1 MSNTKVI
8 KEIVVEALENLKTQ
22 DIVSIDVSQKS
33 NFTDLLIVCTGTSS
47 THIKSISDSVIEN
60 LKNNGY
66 SKIIRGIE
74 PNNDWILIDLFDI
87 VINIM
92 LAETREFYA
101 LEKLWSLD
109 NSLQSDLK
117 SY

>member
-1 MSNTKVI
+1 M
-8 KEIVVEALENLKTQ
+8 
-22 DIVSIDVSQKS
+22 QKS

-74 PNNDWILIDLFDI
+74 PNNDWILIKLHDDHYKGWVLNYTNYNYEDAHVSQKIDVSDFKKLDQGIKKSLKETISLF
-87 VINIM
+87 
-92 LAETREFYA
+92 Y
-101 LEKLWSLD
+101 EK
-109 NSLQSDLK
+109 K
-117 SY
+117 YI